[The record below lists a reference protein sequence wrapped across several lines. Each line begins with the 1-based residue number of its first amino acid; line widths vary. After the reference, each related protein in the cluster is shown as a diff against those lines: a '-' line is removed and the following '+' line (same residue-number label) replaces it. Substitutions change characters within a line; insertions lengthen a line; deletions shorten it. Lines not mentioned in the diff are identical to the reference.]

1 MKLTLITKNFYA
13 PKDMESIVNKKFAKL
28 DRYFKIEP
36 QATVIVKYEHNL
48 YKSEVTL
55 SCNGYVFRV
64 EESSE
69 DPYTSVNTS
78 LDKMERRIIRYK
90 SRFRSKIRSN
100 DFAEVAPDDSIE
112 PDEPIDDISAT
123 IVRHKLFSKKPMTVE
138 EAIMQME
145 LTDHDFY
152 VFLNGN
158 TFEINVIYKRQDGK
172 YGILEPDVG

>member
-138 EAIMQME
+138 EAIMQMN
-145 LTDHDFY
+145 LLSHSFFAY
-152 VFLNGN
+152 VSSD
-158 TFEINVIYKRQDGK
+158 TKAVNVVYRRNDGG
-172 YGILEPDVG
+172 YGLLVPER